1 MTRNTTTDYDQ
12 VHYPARVY
20 AVSDPSRLAALAR
33 LHGLAAPDP
42 ATARVLE
49 IAGGDGINLVAMA
62 AAWPR
67 AHFVSF
73 DLASSA
79 VERGRALA
87 AAAGLGNV
95 EVVVGDVLDWAE
107 QATGQFDYVIAHG
120 LYAWVPPPMRDA
132 TLRLIDRVLSDTGV
146 AFISYNAL
154 PGGYLRQAV
163 RAMVLHHVRDEADPD
178 RRITLARERLGEF
191 VIAHPDDSAPLAG
204 LRQVARPMLEKPAGV
219 LFHDE
224 LSDAYAPQLL
234 SEVVHAAAAHGLA
247 FLNDATPSMIRDGLP
262 GLDVPE
268 SAIVDLAQADDFAV
282 LAFFHETLLVRPGRA
297 PARRVVAA
305 HFREMLATTTLR
317 PAGAG
322 RFSAGEAAVEI
333 DDPRLCEIL
342 TLMGRL
348 APWRL
353 PLDSL
358 ADSVEHCE
366 ALIELVRRDLVVLHA
381 AQLPAVQRA
390 GDRPEASALAR
401 TQLTLGGTQ
410 VFALDLTTIELGE
423 PSVRHFVCLMDGT
436 RDRAALARDWAASPW
451 GDVIDAATAVD
462 QIALAGLLL
471 A

>member
-1 MTRNTTTDYDQ
+1 MTRETTGYDQ
-12 VHYPARVY
+12 VLYPAEVY

-33 LHGLAAPDP
+33 LHGLTAPDP

-49 IAGGDGINLVAMA
+49 IAGGDGINMVAMA

-67 AHFVSF
+67 AQFVSF

-87 AAAGLGNV
+87 LAAGLDNV
-95 EVVVGDVLDWAE
+95 EIVVGDVLDWAA

-120 LYAWVPPPMRDA
+120 LYAWVPAPVRDA
-132 TLRLIDRVLSDTGV
+132 TLRLIDRVLADTGV

-178 RRITLARERLGEF
+178 RRVAQARARLGEF
-191 VIAHPDDSAPLAG
+191 VVSRPGDSAALAG
-204 LRQVARPMLEKPAGV
+204 LRQVAKPMLAKPAGV

-224 LSDAYAPQLL
+224 LADAYAPQLL
-234 SEVVHAAAAHGLA
+234 TEVVAAAAAHGLA

-262 GLDVPE
+262 GLDVAE
-268 SAIVDLAQADDFAV
+268 SAVVDIAQADDFAV
-282 LAFFHETLLVRPGRA
+282 LAFFHQTLFVRPGRT
-297 PARRVVAA
+297 PARGVVAGN
-305 HFREMLATTTLR
+305 FCGMLATTTLR
-317 PAGAG
+317 PAGPG
-322 RFSAGEAAVEI
+322 RFSAGEATVEI
-333 DDPRLCEIL
+333 GDPRLCEIL

-358 ADSVEHCE
+358 ADSPEHCD
-366 ALIELVRRDLVVLHA
+366 ALIELVRRDVVVLHA
-381 AQLPAVQRA
+381 AQLPAVQHA
-390 GDRPEASALAR
+390 GERPQASALVRA
-401 TQLTLGGTQ
+401 QLALGSTR
-410 VFALDLTTIELGE
+410 VFAIDLTTIALGE
-423 PSVRHFVCLMDGT
+423 PAVRHFVGLLDGT
-436 RDRAALARDWAASPW
+436 RDHAALARDWAASPW
-451 GDVIDAATAVD
+451 GTVIDAATAVD
-462 QIALAGLLL
+462 QVARGGMLL